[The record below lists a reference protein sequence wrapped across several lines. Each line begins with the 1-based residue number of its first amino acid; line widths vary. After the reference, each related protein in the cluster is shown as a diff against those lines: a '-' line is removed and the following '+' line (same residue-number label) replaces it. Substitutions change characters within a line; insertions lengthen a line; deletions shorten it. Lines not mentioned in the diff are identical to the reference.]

1 MGRPRGFSHLFDAP
15 TSAGNGEPPSTVSES
30 SLTGSVHKSPFGG
43 DVIPVANLV
52 MAGYVRG
59 QISVPGFGHQKSSP
73 LRADVLF

>member
-52 MAGYVRG
+52 MAG
-59 QISVPGFGHQKSSP
+59 
-73 LRADVLF
+73 